1 MPKKFRPQAFGV
13 EESEDTAEASFTS
26 VLLLAGFVTGVRMS
40 FLRIVVIA
48 PLFLLKRCHL
58 NLHNF

>member
-13 EESEDTAEASFTS
+13 EESEDTTEASFTS
-26 VLLLAGFVTGVRMS
+26 VLLLAALVTGARMS
-40 FLRIVVIA
+40 FPRIVVIA
-48 PLFLLKRCHL
+48 PLFLLKRCHW